1 MGAGVGAEYNLGG
14 ALTDALNFTPKQP
27 GASSRSYRTI
37 VLPINS
43 GPQSAGD
50 CCKMDIPVG
59 RPNAYIDTSE
69 TYLLFW
75 LKLFVYKYSPR
86 LALVA

>member
-1 MGAGVGAEYNLGG
+1 MEYNLGG

-43 GPQSAGD
+43 GAQSPGD
-50 CCKMDIPVG
+50 V
-59 RPNAYIDTSE
+59 N
-69 TYLLFW
+69 F
-75 LKLFVYKYSPR
+75 
-86 LALVA
+86 